1 MEKDLEV
8 ISKSIGFDKSD
19 FKLRLS
25 LLDLKPEHTRSFS
38 KFSLEDK
45 DIESSARNILNYML
59 SFHSLKKLFP
69 EDKTEMIIQ
78 RYKNYIKSLLNP
90 ELDIKE
96 GISALR
102 AGIVHENY
110 GVLPK
115 YYVNLYSK
123 FLEETV
129 NLLNRNGYKITKEE
143 YMTLSKRMLLHIS
156 LALDSYFFKKDE
168 EIIKLKRL
176 YNVLSKINMLIFKA
190 NNMDLLFSETV
201 RILVDIGKFDAAC
214 IGKYNPDSNI
224 IEPVF
229 LYERKPVIENRLG
242 KFRFGL
248 GINEV
253 EIKSVEDIP
262 EKHIWKRILRSSGIS
277 SIGIVPIFNSLN
289 PEKSDIE
296 YILTIYSTELERFSQ
311 KDVELL
317 KELSV
322 NLSFAVEKLK
332 QTMIDNITLLP
343 NRNLFI
349 KELGK
354 SILDNEKDNKNFAV
368 VLLDIDDFK
377 IINEQYGYYT
387 GDIILRKIASRLKKE
402 LRTVDYIARIGG
414 DEFGIILRDIQS
426 EKDVVNTIERI
437 RRAFSHP
444 FYVNSGE
451 FLISFSAGVSIFP
464 IDGKV
469 AEKLIISSEIA
480 LEKAKTRKSM
490 FYFYK
495 SELSKRTFEIITLE
509 NQLKE
514 AVSNKEFLIY
524 YQPQIDLKK
533 KNIIGVEALL
543 RWKKGNKFIPPVKFI
558 EVLENTGMIVD
569 VGKWILKEICKQIKK
584 WEKKGL
590 NLKVAVNI
598 STVQLESED
607 FVSSVRNI
615 LRRTKCKASKF
626 EFEITETA
634 FVKSIEHSANVLKAL
649 NRMGIKISIDDF
661 GTGYSSLL
669 YLKKFP
675 ISSIK
680 IDREFIK
687 DILQDKD
694 DETIV
699 KSIISLAKNFGIKTV
714 AEGVE
719 TKEQLNILTFLGCSY
734 IQGYLFLPP
743 VPAEEIENFYR
754 DFKYKNYL

>member
-1 MEKDLEV
+1 MEE
-8 ISKSIGFDKSD
+8 
-19 FKLRLS
+19 
-25 LLDLKPEHTRSFS
+25 
-38 KFSLEDK
+38 
-45 DIESSARNILNYML
+45 
-59 SFHSLKKLFP
+59 
-69 EDKTEMIIQ
+69 
-78 RYKNYIKSLLNP
+78 
-90 ELDIKE
+90 
-96 GISALR
+96 
-102 AGIVHENY
+102 
-110 GVLPK
+110 
-115 YYVNLYSK
+115 
-123 FLEETV
+123 
-129 NLLNRNGYKITKEE
+129 
-143 YMTLSKRMLLHIS
+143 
-156 LALDSYFFKKDE
+156 
-168 EIIKLKRL
+168 
-176 YNVLSKINMLIFKA
+176 
-190 NNMDLLFSETV
+190 
-201 RILVDIGKFDAAC
+201 
-214 IGKYNPDSNI
+214 
-224 IEPVF
+224 
-229 LYERKPVIENRLG
+229 
-242 KFRFGL
+242 
-248 GINEV
+248 
-253 EIKSVEDIP
+253 
-262 EKHIWKRILRSSGIS
+262 
-277 SIGIVPIFNSLN
+277 
-289 PEKSDIE
+289 
-296 YILTIYSTELERFSQ
+296 SQ

-349 KELGK
+349 KELEK
-354 SILDNEKDNKNFAV
+354 SILDGEKEKRSIAV
-368 VLLDIDDFK
+368 VLFDIDDFK
-377 IINEQYGYYT
+377 IINERYGYYT
-387 GDIILRKIASRLKKE
+387 GDILLRKIASRLKKE
-402 LRTVDYIARIGG
+402 LRTIDYIARIGG
-414 DEFGIILRDIQS
+414 DEFGIILRDIQN
-426 EKDVVNTIERI
+426 EKDVVKTIERI
-437 RRAFSHP
+437 GRAFNHP
-444 FYVNSGE
+444 FLVNSRE

-514 AVSNKEFLIY
+514 AVSNEEFLIY

-533 KNIIGVEALL
+533 KDIVGVEALL
-543 RWKKGNKFIPPVKFI
+543 RWKKDSKFIPPVKFI

-569 VGKWILKEICKQIKK
+569 VGKWTLKEVCKQIKK

-634 FVKSIEHSANVLKAL
+634 FAKSIEQSANVLKAL
-649 NRMGIKISIDDF
+649 NRMGIRISIDDF

-699 KSIISLAKNFGIKTV
+699 KSIISLARNFGIKTV

-734 IQGYLFLPP
+734 IQGYLFSPP
-743 VPAEEIENFYR
+743 VPAEELETFYNRFQYRNFIH
-754 DFKYKNYL
+754 